1 MCLAVKQV
9 FIRICHFK
17 FHIYNICGMRNL
29 LKKKV
34 KVKSTLSLPAGAYV
48 QLVDSNVKNLWTN
61 PGHKN

>member
-1 MCLAVKQV
+1 
-9 FIRICHFK
+9 
-17 FHIYNICGMRNL
+17 MRNL

-48 QLVDSNVKNLWTN
+48 QLVDSNVKYLWTN